1 MALSQSLLVRALIAM
16 FWDNPFTEPLESHGH
31 RLRDDFL
38 LPYFIERDFREV
50 LKDLGEAG
58 MKFDPDWFKAHLEF
72 RFPLSGVFE
81 QGGIEVEVRTAIEPW
96 HVLGEEGVVG
106 GTARYVDSSLER
118 VQVRAKGDLADR
130 YTVAC
135 NGWALPLTPAD
146 GPEDQVAGVRF
157 RAWRPPS
164 CLHPTIGVHSPLNI
178 EVFDIVAGR
187 SLGGCVHHV
196 MHPGGKSYDTRP
208 VNALEAQGRR
218 LARFEQ
224 IGHTPGRA
232 QPRQPRMPAGMQ
244 RTLDLRL
251 QN

>member
-1 MALSQSLLVRALIAM
+1 M
-16 FWDNPFTEPLESHGH
+16 FWDKPFTEPLESHGH

-38 LPYFIERDFREV
+38 LPYFIERDFRKV
-50 LKDLGEAG
+50 LSDLGEAG

-81 QGGIEVEVRTAIEPW
+81 QGGVEVEVRTAIEPW

-118 VQVRAKGDLADR
+118 VQIRAKGDLGER

-146 GPEDQVAGVRF
+146 GPDDQVAGVRF

-196 MHPGGKSYDTRP
+196 MHPGGKGYDTRP

-218 LARFEQ
+218 LARFEM

-232 QPRQPRMPAGMQ
+232 QPRQPKMPAGMQ